1 MEPEL
6 SISSMEGS
14 SDINVMLWLSRETA
28 QLSNYWERPKM

>member
-14 SDINVMLWLSRETA
+14 SDINLMSRPSREAA
-28 QLSNYWERPKM
+28 QPSNY